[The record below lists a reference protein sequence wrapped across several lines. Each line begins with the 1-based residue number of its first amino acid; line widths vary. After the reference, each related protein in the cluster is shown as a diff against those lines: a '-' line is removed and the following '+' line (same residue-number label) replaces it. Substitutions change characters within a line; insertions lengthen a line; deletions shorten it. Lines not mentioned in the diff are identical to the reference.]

1 MDRPER
7 VNKMVTVKDL
17 PKEEYLL
24 KGHAACAGC
33 GPAISLR
40 LLLKALGKKIILVV
54 PACCTTV
61 IQGPYPY
68 TSSAVPLQNILFEST
83 GAAASGISAALKQ
96 RKLEDITVVGWAG
109 DGGTA
114 DIGIQALSGAAER
127 GTNFIYV
134 CYDNEA
140 YGNTGMQR
148 SGATPYGAWTTTTP
162 SGKSE
167 RKKDMPFIMAA
178 HRIPY
183 VATACTSYPMDFV
196 AKLRKAR
203 DIRGTK
209 YIHLLTPCPTG
220 WRYDTSKT
228 IEMGRLA
235 VQTGIWALF
244 EIEDGKFRLC
254 SPSDRL
260 VDKSKRKP
268 IREYFASQGRFR
280 GLSEVDVHR
289 IEGWVDED
297 WENYRKLASNCAS
310 DPVMYGK
317 T

>member
-1 MDRPER
+1 MATIKE
-7 VNKMVTVKDL
+7 L

-33 GPAISLR
+33 GPAVSLR
-40 LLLKALGKKIILVV
+40 LLFKALGNKIILVV

-61 IQGPYPY
+61 IQGPYPF

-83 GAAASGISAALKQ
+83 GAAASGIVAALRQ
-96 RKLEDITVVGWAG
+96 RKIEDITVVGWAG
-109 DGGTA
+109 DGGTV

-127 GTNFIYV
+127 GTDFIYI

-162 SGKSE
+162 SGKKE
-167 RKKDMPFIMAA
+167 RKKDMPLIMAA

-183 VATACTSYPMDFV
+183 VATACTSYPLDFV
-196 AKLRKAR
+196 NKLRKAK
-203 DIRGTK
+203 DMKGTK

-228 IEMGRLA
+228 VEMGRLA
-235 VQTGIWALF
+235 VQSGLWVLY
-244 EIEDGKFRLC
+244 EIENGKFRL
-254 SPSDRL
+254 SVPSDRF
-260 VDKSKRKP
+260 VDKTKRKP
-268 IREYFASQGRFR
+268 VKDYFATQGRFR
-280 GLSEVDVHR
+280 GLTEEDIQR
-289 IEGWVDED
+289 IQKWVDED
-297 WENYRKLASNCAS
+297 WEQYAKLTSNNAS
-310 DPVMYGK
+310 DFAMYGK
-317 T
+317 I

>member
-1 MDRPER
+1 
-7 VNKMVTVKDL
+7 MVTIKDL

-40 LLLKALGKKIILVV
+40 LLFKALGNKVMLVV

-83 GAAASGISAALKQ
+83 GAAASGIVAALKA
-96 RKLEDITVVGWAG
+96 RKLQGITVVGWAG

-148 SGATPYGAWTTTTP
+148 SGLTPYGAWTTTTP
-162 SGKSE
+162 SGKRE
-167 RKKDMPFIMAA
+167 RKKDMPMIMVA
-178 HRIPY
+178 HKIPY
-183 VATACTSYPMDFV
+183 VATACTAFPLDFV
-196 AKLRKAR
+196 NKVRKAK
-203 DIRGTK
+203 DIQGTK
-209 YIHLLTPCPTG
+209 YIHLLAPCPTG
-220 WRYDTSKT
+220 WRCDTSKT

-235 VQTGIWALF
+235 VQTGLF
-244 EIEDGKFRLC
+244 VLYEVENGKFKLN

-268 IREYFASQGRFR
+268 VKEYFAGQGRFR
-280 GLSEVDVHR
+280 NLTEDDVVR
-289 IEGWVDED
+289 IQNWVDED
-297 WENYRKLASNCAS
+297 WNEYRKRAEC
-310 DPVMYGK
+310 V
-317 T
+317 

>member
-1 MDRPER
+1 
-7 VNKMVTVKDL
+7 VVTVKEL

-40 LLLKALGKKIILVV
+40 LLFKALGKRVVMVV

-68 TSSAVPLQNILFEST
+68 TSSAVPLQNVLFEST
-83 GAAASGISAALKQ
+83 GAAASGIDAAL
-96 RKLEDITVVGWAG
+96 RARRLEGITVVGWAG
-109 DGGTA
+109 DGGTV

-127 GTNFIYV
+127 GTNFIYI

-162 SGKSE
+162 SGKRE
-167 RKKDMPFIMAA
+167 RKKDMPLIMAA

-183 VATACTSYPMDFV
+183 VATACTSYPADFV
-196 AKLRKAR
+196 SKLRKAR
-203 DIRGTK
+203 DFKGTK
-209 YIHLLTPCPTG
+209 YIHLLAPCPTG

-228 IEMGRLA
+228 VEMGRLA
-235 VQTGIWALF
+235 VQTGMWALY
-244 EIEDGKFRLC
+244 EIEDGKFRLNP
-254 SPSDRL
+254 PSDRL
-260 VDKSKRKP
+260 VDSSKRKP
-268 IREYFASQGRFR
+268 VKDYLALQGRFR
-280 GLSEVDVHR
+280 GLTEEDVKS
-289 IEGWVDED
+289 IQKWVDED
-297 WENYRKLASNCAS
+297 WENYRRFALNCVSGPAL
-310 DPVMYGK
+310 YGK
-317 T
+317 I

>member
-1 MDRPER
+1 
-7 VNKMVTVKDL
+7 MVTVKEL
-17 PKEEYLL
+17 PREEYLL

-40 LLLKALGKKIILVV
+40 LLFKALGKKMILVV

-68 TSSAVPLQNILFEST
+68 TSFAVPLQNILFEST
-83 GAAASGISAALKQ
+83 GAAASGIEAALRV
-96 RKLEDITVVGWAG
+96 RKLDDVTVVGWAG
-109 DGGTA
+109 DGGTV

-127 GTNFIYV
+127 GTNFIYI

-162 SGKSE
+162 SGKRE
-167 RKKDMPFIMAA
+167 RKKDMPLIMAA

-196 AKLRKAR
+196 NKLRKAK
-203 DIRGTK
+203 DVKGTK
-209 YIHLLTPCPTG
+209 YIHLLAPCPTG

-228 IEMGRLA
+228 VELGRLA
-235 VQTGIWALF
+235 VQTGMWVLY
-244 EIEDGKFRLC
+244 EIEDGKFRLN

-260 VDKSKRKP
+260 VDKSKRKSVK
-268 IREYFASQGRFR
+268 EYFALQGRFR
-280 GLSEVDVHR
+280 SLAEDDVEK
-289 IEGWVDED
+289 IQKWLDED
-297 WENYRKLASNCAS
+297 WGHYLKLASNSVS
-310 DPVMYGK
+310 DQALYGK
-317 T
+317 I